1 MDTFL
6 QDLRFAVRSLT
17 KSRGISTIATACL
30 ALGIGANTAI
40 FSVVRTVLLESLP
53 YRDASRIVRIYETGI
68 FNGTRG
74 LGSVSVPNFRD
85 WRAQNDAFEAIAAYS
100 SSSADLV
107 GNGQP
112 ERVRAVSASANLFAI
127 LGTKPELGRTFAL
140 DEDEAERAPVVV
152 LSDGFWRRRF
162 GADQTILGKQISLK
176 DRKSVV

>member
-17 KSRGISTIATACL
+17 KSRGTSTIAPACL

-68 FNGTRG
+68 FNGKRG
-74 LGSVSVPNFRD
+74 LGSVSVPNFLD

-100 SSSADLV
+100 SNSADLV

-112 ERVRAVSASANLFAI
+112 ERVRSVNTSANLFAI
-127 LGTKPELGRTFAL
+127 LGNNPELGRTFGL
-140 DEDEAERAPVVV
+140 DDDDPGRTWV
-152 LSDGFWRRRF
+152 
-162 GADQTILGKQISLK
+162 
-176 DRKSVV
+176 